1 MSEEKN
7 LTEQFQAEKIDWKK
21 YFSHNNIVKN
31 IPFLFFLSLVAILY
45 IYNGHYADKLAR
57 KISDSEKNVKD
68 LEYEYKT
75 IKSEVIY
82 RSKSSEMIKAVEPM
96 GLKEVTS
103 PPIVLNDSVTTTN

>member
-7 LTEQFQAEKIDWKK
+7 TTEQFQGEKIDWKK

-31 IPFLFFLSLVAILY
+31 TPFLFFLSLVAILY
-45 IYNGHYADKLAR
+45 IYNGHLADKLAR
-57 KISDSEKNVKD
+57 KISNSEKNVKD

-103 PPIVLNDSVTTTN
+103 PPILLNDSVTTTN